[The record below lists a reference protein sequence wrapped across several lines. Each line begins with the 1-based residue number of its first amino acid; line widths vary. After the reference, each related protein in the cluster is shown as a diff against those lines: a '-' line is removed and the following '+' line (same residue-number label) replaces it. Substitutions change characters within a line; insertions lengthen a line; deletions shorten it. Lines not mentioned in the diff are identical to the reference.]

1 MGRQAVKLFKAL
13 SDETRVD
20 IIRHLLNNGKELS
33 CQELLDKF
41 PLSQPTLSHHFNKL
55 IDANILKERKE
66 GVSHIYSI
74 NYQYLK
80 ELGVDIQ
87 KVVNIKKGEGSV

>member
-1 MGRQAVKLFKAL
+1 MSKQIVKLFKAL

-55 IDANILKERKE
+55 ADANILKVRKK
-66 GVSHIYSI
+66 GTNHFYSI
-74 NYQYLK
+74 DNQYLK
-80 ELGVDIQ
+80 NLGIDIH
-87 KVVNIKKGEGSV
+87 KIVSKS

>member
-1 MGRQAVKLFKAL
+1 MRDVIKLFKAL

-20 IIRHLLNNGKELS
+20 IIRHILHNGKELS

-55 IDANILKERKE
+55 IDASVLKVRKE
-66 GVSHIYSI
+66 GVSHFYCIDKE
-74 NYQYLK
+74 YLK
-80 ELGVDIQ
+80 NLGIDIQ
-87 KVVNIKKGEGSV
+87 RLVHKS

>member
-1 MGRQAVKLFKAL
+1 MSKHVVKLFKAL

-20 IIRHLLNNGKELS
+20 IIKYLLSNRKELS

-55 IDANILKERKE
+55 IDANVLKVRKE
-66 GVSHIYSI
+66 GASHFYSI
-74 NYQYLK
+74 DNDYLK
-80 ELGVDIQ
+80 NFGIDIH
-87 KVVNIKKGEGSV
+87 KIVKS

>member
-1 MGRQAVKLFKAL
+1 MSKHVVKLFKAL

-20 IIRHLLNNGKELS
+20 IIKYLLSNGKELS

-55 IDANILKERKE
+55 IDANVLKVRKE
-66 GVSHIYSI
+66 GTSHFYSI
-74 NYQYLK
+74 DNDYLK
-80 ELGVDIQ
+80 NFGIDIH
-87 KVVNIKKGEGSV
+87 KIVKS

>member
-1 MGRQAVKLFKAL
+1 MNKQSVKLFKAL

-20 IIRHLLNNGKELS
+20 IIKYLLSNRKELS

-55 IDANILKERKE
+55 IDANVLKVRKE
-66 GVSHIYSI
+66 GASHFYSI
-74 NYQYLK
+74 DNDYLK
-80 ELGVDIQ
+80 NFGIDIQ
-87 KVVNIKKGEGSV
+87 KIVKS

>member
-1 MGRQAVKLFKAL
+1 MNRQVVSVFKAL
-13 SDETRVD
+13 SDETRIG
-20 IIRHLLNNGKELS
+20 IIRHLLGKKELS
-33 CQELLDKF
+33 CQELLNNF
-41 PLSQPTLSHHFNKL
+41 SLSQPTLSHHFNKL

-80 ELGVDIQ
+80 ELGIDIQ
-87 KVVNIKKGEGSV
+87 KIVAQSA

>member
-1 MGRQAVKLFKAL
+1 MNKQAVKLFKAL

-20 IIRHLLNNGKELS
+20 IIKHLLDNGKELS

-55 IDANILKERKE
+55 IDANILNERKE

-74 NYQYLK
+74 NYQFLR
-80 ELGVDIQ
+80 ELGIDIQ
-87 KVVNIKKGEGSV
+87 KIANTNKGDGSI